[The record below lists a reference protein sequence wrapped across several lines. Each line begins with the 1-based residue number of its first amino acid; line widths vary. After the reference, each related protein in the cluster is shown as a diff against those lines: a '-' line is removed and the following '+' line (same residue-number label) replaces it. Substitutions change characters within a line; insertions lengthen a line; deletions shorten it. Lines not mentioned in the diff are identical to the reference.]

1 MEILS
6 SLVQSQLLRASL
18 LMRIWPQTK
27 PTGLTIQIQILNAV
41 HPKWHFLCS
50 YYIQFILTLFK
61 GETGGGFGPRNSELL
76 GRGVGANWSNW
87 LQRDLTYIELID
99 ENEGVTALISA
110 TISWKVPSSLIA
122 MAYTSISW
130 KEAVGVMFG

>member
-1 MEILS
+1 MQYIPNGTFCVCIIYS
-6 SLVQSQLLRASL
+6 SFSLFLR
-18 LMRIWPQTK
+18 
-27 PTGLTIQIQILNAV
+27 
-41 HPKWHFLCS
+41 
-50 YYIQFILTLFK
+50 
-61 GETGGGFGPRNSELL
+61 
-76 GRGVGANWSNW
+76 GRGWGIWTEKQWVAWKGSGPNLNSTGANWSNW